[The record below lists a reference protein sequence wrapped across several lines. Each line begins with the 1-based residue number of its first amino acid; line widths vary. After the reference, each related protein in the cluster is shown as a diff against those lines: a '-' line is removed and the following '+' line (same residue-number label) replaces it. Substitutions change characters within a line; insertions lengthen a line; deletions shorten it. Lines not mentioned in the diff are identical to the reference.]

1 MNNNI
6 FLDRYEYT
14 SKLNFRNDFPDVYS
28 IFRTVVFNED
38 SIEQYHRVT
47 EEDMNRLDI
56 ISDKFYG
63 SPYYWWV
70 IALANNITDPFY
82 VPVGVTLKI
91 VRLSDFTMAQEWK

>member
-14 SKLNFRNDFPDVYS
+14 NKLNFRNDFPDVYS

-82 VPVGVTLKI
+82 VPVGITLKI